1 MYSRVMSERESHV
14 LSCDLTRILT
24 WVNCKTGGI
33 GCIIA
38 QMRVTGLCDVSTL
51 TRCPNGPS
59 NTAQMEDEEGESSFS
74 PLRTHTQATLPASSL
89 DHSQYL
95 DSIQKHTTFS
105 CQGDRQQQILD
116 TTTSDNEADEALGSL
131 EKKPPPSS
139 SFKALPKS
147 PPPPTALQPFPRV
160 STPPP
165 PSPLSPQQGKPHVHP
180 LITMPAAGSSQ
191 QQQHVNL
198 SCVPHP
204 PSQILQQQQLSQ
216 HHPFPQCPA
225 KKAHSSSEDMFI
237 SISSGDS
244 DSDHD
249 NDDNLVFPL
258 LIARS
263 RALMRDSVR
272 QRVAAMGWG
281 VDHEVID
288 LM

>member
-1 MYSRVMSERESHV
+1 M
-14 LSCDLTRILT
+14 
-24 WVNCKTGGI
+24 G
-33 GCIIA
+33 
-38 QMRVTGLCDVSTL
+38 VTGLWDVSTL
-51 TRCPNGPS
+51 TWCPNGPS
-59 NTAQMEDEEGESSFS
+59 NTAQMEDEEGEGSFS
-74 PLRTHTQATLPASSL
+74 PLRTCTQATLPASSL
-89 DHSQYL
+89 DHSQYP
-95 DSIQKHTTFS
+95 DSIQKHPTFS

-116 TTTSDNEADEALGSL
+116 ITTSDNEADEALGSL
-131 EKKPPPSS
+131 EKKPPLSS

-165 PSPLSPQQGKPHVHP
+165 PSPLSPQWGKPHVHP
-180 LITMPAAGSSQ
+180 PITMPAADSSQ
-191 QQQHVNL
+191 QQQHVSL

-225 KKAHSSSEDMFI
+225 KKAHSSSEEGQIPHVQGGAAAAEMFT

-249 NDDNLVFPL
+249 DDDNLVFPL